1 MDVVLDS
8 YKDGVYTITLN
19 RPEKKNAMDY
29 DLLKGLYDA
38 LKRAEVEKP
47 SFIVLRGSGKAFCS
61 GGDIMAF
68 KEAEDAEAL
77 IDKEAAILNES
88 IKLIRYSSSIVIAV
102 IEGVAVGAGV
112 GLGLACDLSIATR
125 KTIMNMGYRRIG
137 LSPDGGGSFFLP
149 RLVGAKR
156 FNELYL
162 LSQNIDM
169 AKAMELGLVNIVCEE
184 EALEETL
191 EKTINDLKALPFETI
206 KYFKDLVNASLFFG
220 LDNHLDKERF
230 YVAELAREPLF
241 KKRIEAFLSKKK

>member
-8 YKDGVYTITLN
+8 YKDGIYTITLN
-19 RPEKKNAMDY
+19 RPDKKNAMDY

-38 LKRAEVEKP
+38 LKRADAEKP
-47 SFIVLRGSGKAFCS
+47 PLIVLRGSGKAFCS

-68 KEAEDAEAL
+68 KQSEDAEAL
-77 IDKEAAILNES
+77 IDSEAAILNES
-88 IKLIRYSSSIVIAV
+88 IKLIRCSSAIVIAV

-112 GLGLACDLSIATR
+112 GLCLACDLSIATT
-125 KTIMNMGYRRIG
+125 KTIINMGYRRIG

-149 RLVGAKR
+149 RLIGAKR

-162 LSQNIDM
+162 FSRNMDM
-169 AKAMELGLVNIVCEE
+169 ETALDLGLVNTVCEE

-191 EKTINDLKALPFETI
+191 DKTINDLKALPFETI
-206 KYFKDLVNASLFFG
+206 KYFKDLVNGSLFFG

-230 YVAELAREPLF
+230 YVAELARDPLF
-241 KKRIEAFLSKKK
+241 KERINSFLNKKK